1 MIEDKTRA
9 IAADNSGVVEA
20 AVVAH
25 SEGSDGQAA
34 DSLLL
39 HRQQRPPP
47 QLGNRCGS
55 WALLKEVRDGG
66 GKLLQAGLVSVNTD
80 AALFVID
87 EERTAIS
94 SLLLL
99 E

>member
-25 SEGSDGQAA
+25 SEGSDGQPA
-34 DSLLL
+34 DALLL
-39 HRQQRPPP
+39 HRLQRSPP
-47 QLGNRCGS
+47 QLRNGRGCWS
-55 WALLKEVRDGG
+55 LLKQVRNRLAEV
-66 GKLLQAGLVSVNTD
+66 LQAGLVGVDAN
-80 AALFVID
+80 AALFVVD
-87 EERTAIS
+87 KQSAAVGS
-94 SLLLL
+94 FLLL